1 MMLRL
6 FSVVLPVAVGG
17 VIIYSA
23 MPGVDEASRSADW
36 PSTQGTVVVSEVV
49 GTYGDTVRRKGNA
62 WKAHVE
68 YRYEVDGKR
77 YTSSRISFSDYGSSI
92 KSSHEERAG
101 RYPAGREIQVFYDP
115 KDPGKAVLEIG
126 APVVDYLTIAF
137 GAVFVGIG
145 GFMFFV
151 FRLVERKK
159 KEKLVPDARTD

>member
-1 MMLRL
+1 MILKL
-6 FSVVLPVAVGG
+6 FAVLLPVAVGG

-23 MPGVDEASRSADW
+23 MPGVDEASRSGSW
-36 PSTQGTVVVSEVV
+36 PSTEGKVVVSEVV
-49 GTYGDTVRRKGNA
+49 GTYGNTTRRTGSA

-68 YRYEVDGKR
+68 YRYEVDGKQ

-101 RYPAGREIQVFYDP
+101 RYPAGKEVRVFYDP
-115 KDPGKAVLEIG
+115 KDPRKAVLEIG

-145 GFMFFV
+145 GLMFFLL
-151 FRLVERKK
+151 RLVDRKK
-159 KEKLVPDARTD
+159 KERLVSGHPD